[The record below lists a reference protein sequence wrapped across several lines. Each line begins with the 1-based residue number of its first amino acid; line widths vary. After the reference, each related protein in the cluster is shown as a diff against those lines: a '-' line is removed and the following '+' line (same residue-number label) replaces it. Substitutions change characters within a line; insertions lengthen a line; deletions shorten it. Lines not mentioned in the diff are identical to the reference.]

1 MTRRLLWSA
10 VALLLVSAAVL
21 VALKSFLPL
30 RLSEMEAR
38 VRAVDFSRKGV
49 IEANVRRIRPGMT
62 LGEVK
67 EIMGSSNCIR
77 WPGPYG
83 SRTEDWQWEGERLTV
98 SVEFDFRMR
107 VPGDFFTVGTG
118 FVRRVAWV
126 PLAGQPSVWDRL
138 RSLLGW

>member
-1 MTRRLLWSA
+1 MKRWVRRLTWVG
-10 VALLLVSAAVL
+10 VALCL
-21 VALKSFLPL
+21 VALALGVTE
-30 RLSEMEAR
+30 RLLGPSP
-38 VRAVDFSRKGV
+38 GV